1 MQGCPCGLRFY
12 QPQGPKNAIKITHLG
27 INIKVITC
35 FTNGF
40 TNIKKITSFTK
51 IIVKVGNH
59 KNMKLVKNKPEC
71 LWPLEIQN
79 KYNK

>member
-1 MQGCPCGLRFY
+1 M
-12 QPQGPKNAIKITHLG
+12 I
-27 INIKVITC
+27 
-35 FTNGF
+35 F

-59 KNMKLVKNKPEC
+59 KNMKLVKNRPEC
-71 LWPLEIQN
+71 VWPLEIQN